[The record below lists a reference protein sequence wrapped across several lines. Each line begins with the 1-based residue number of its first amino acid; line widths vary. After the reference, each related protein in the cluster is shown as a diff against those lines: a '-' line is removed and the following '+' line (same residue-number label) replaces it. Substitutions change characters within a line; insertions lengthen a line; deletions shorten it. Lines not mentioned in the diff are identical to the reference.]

1 MAEREMIT
9 GELDENTR
17 CAHYHSPLDIIA
29 IKFKC
34 CNRYYSCYY
43 CHQELADH
51 APERWRKEEFDELA
65 IVCGVCK
72 VEMSINAYKNCD
84 YRCPACRSAF
94 NPKCGNHDK
103 LYFCE

>member
-1 MAEREMIT
+1 MSDEVY
-9 GELDENTR
+9 ENTR
-17 CAHYHSPLDIIA
+17 CVHYHSLLDIIA

-34 CNRYYSCYY
+34 CNTYYSCYY

-51 APERWRKEEFDELA
+51 TPERWRREEFDELA

-72 VEMSINAYKNCD
+72 AEMTINTYKNCN
-84 YRCPACRSAF
+84 YQCPSCESAF

-103 LYFCE
+103 LYFE